1 MPTVVDIASLILRN
15 REVLFREP
23 KRGID
28 EYLGNDS
35 FLQMIPV
42 KYREIVLPKLR
53 RDTNKMTAALKNKVT
68 VAIDELT
75 VPLMW
80 MVHFA
85 VGYPYRYPELQLLA
99 LPVLSATYTSTIQQD
114 ASNCTLITTRTVHRS
129 LD

>member
-1 MPTVVDIASLILRN
+1 MWKTLGRVEQLLPCASLILRN

-28 EYLGNDS
+28 EYLENDS

-53 RDTNKMTAALKNKVT
+53 RDTNKMTAALKNKVA

-80 MVHFA
+80 MIHFA
-85 VGYPYRYPELQLLA
+85 VGYPYRYPELQRN
-99 LPVLSATYTSTIQQD
+99 VYVD
-114 ASNCTLITTRTVHRS
+114 DTTRTVHRS